1 MPQVSV
7 IMAVY
12 NAAPFLRE
20 AVASILTQ
28 TYNDFELIAVDD
40 SSSDASL
47 SILEGFDEPRIRVIR
62 HQTNTGAA
70 LSRND
75 ALAVARGELIAIMD
89 ADDVC
94 VSTRLERQVAFLD
107 ANPHVGLVG
116 CGVYD
121 NISARGELLHTSY
134 LPEHNEAIQRAILEQ
149 WCFLHSSLMFRTGL
163 YRAVGGYRKEF
174 EPAEDHDFV
183 LRMLERC
190 QAYNLGEP
198 LVSYRF
204 NINGLSVIG
213 HQYAGEMGKAAIR
226 LARRRRDRQSENL
239 SSEMLQFEEMKQ
251 RRKASRGLS
260 GLAQRW
266 TDSWYVANR
275 YYRFACS
282 ERDADHL
289 DRARRCFKHSLRAN
303 VLFVKSWRGVTFS
316 SVPFR
321 FKSGI
326 RSKAHERLG
335 RPARVSNL

>member
-174 EPAEDHDFV
+174 ERVEDDVGF
-183 LRMLERC
+183 
-190 QAYNLGEP
+190 G
-198 LVSYRF
+198 
-204 NINGLSVIG
+204 
-213 HQYAGEMGKAAIR
+213 
-226 LARRRRDRQSENL
+226 
-239 SSEMLQFEEMKQ
+239 
-251 RRKASRGLS
+251 
-260 GLAQRW
+260 
-266 TDSWYVANR
+266 
-275 YYRFACS
+275 
-282 ERDADHL
+282 
-289 DRARRCFKHSLRAN
+289 
-303 VLFVKSWRGVTFS
+303 
-316 SVPFR
+316 
-321 FKSGI
+321 
-326 RSKAHERLG
+326 
-335 RPARVSNL
+335 